1 MRRVSGTHVQ
11 VGRAPALAPALSC
24 CSRLSPRTCAPGRI
38 VLSQAGGTGVGAWL
52 QMSHC
57 SPVSCH
63 QRLFLGWCGRSSSS
77 LRLLWT
83 EPALS
88 FQTVWG
94 QAGSYGRGKPSH
106 IFAIFSVRGKTQP
119 FSLDLF
125 SLSPMCLCKR
135 MKTESALN
143 LS

>member
-1 MRRVSGTHVQ
+1 MRRGSGTHVQ

-24 CSRLSPRTCAPGRI
+24 SRLSPRTCAPGRT
-38 VLSQAGGTGVGAWL
+38 VLSQAGGTGVGAWP
-52 QMSHC
+52 QMSC
-57 SPVSCH
+57 RCPVQRH
-63 QRLFLGWCGRSSSS
+63 QRLFLGWCGRSSSP

-94 QAGSYGRGKPSH
+94 QAGSRGRGKPSR
-106 IFAIFSVRGKTQP
+106 IFAIFSARGKTWP
-119 FSLDLF
+119 FSLALF

-135 MKTESALN
+135 MKTSL
-143 LS
+143 L